1 MHSAHSTLS
10 VQHTRSTHACPD
22 VSGTRSG
29 YLNRSSCSTSS
40 PMRTGR
46 RVHFGLNPSRRPSP
60 LEHSFERR
68 LTALEDSVTSMHVK
82 KSTEFI
88 ETRAS
93 IRNINQALA
102 DLKSS
107 FNLGLDELRLSL
119 TEQIRA
125 GFAEMRSNM
134 PVHQD
139 RDYSIAYSRG
149 QKRKSSEADFGV
161 DDNLG
166 REIGSSSQTQQIFEP
181 NLPVITE
188 ESSED
193 IQVTTDARK
202 SGGEATTSRGVDDN
216 LGREIGSS
224 SQTQQIFEPNLPVI
238 TEESAED
245 IQVTSDARMS
255 GGDATTSRDD
265 GVRPLAETVTLKVN
279 NSLARVR
286 ASMLERSPS
295 RIRGFYAEYE
305 KSFYGPMTIA
315 NSRVTVS
322 HIDEALRG
330 LLEMQI

>member
-193 IQVTTDARK
+193 IQVT
-202 SGGEATTSRGVDDN
+202 
-216 LGREIGSS
+216 
-224 SQTQQIFEPNLPVI
+224 
-238 TEESAED
+238 
-245 IQVTSDARMS
+245 SDARMS
-255 GGDATTSRDD
+255 GGDATTSRANRQFGAIIDD

>member
-245 IQVTSDARMS
+245 
-255 GGDATTSRDD
+255 D

>member
-193 IQVTTDARK
+193 IQVT
-202 SGGEATTSRGVDDN
+202 
-216 LGREIGSS
+216 
-224 SQTQQIFEPNLPVI
+224 
-238 TEESAED
+238 
-245 IQVTSDARMS
+245 SDARMS

>member
-188 ESSED
+188 ES
-193 IQVTTDARK
+193 
-202 SGGEATTSRGVDDN
+202 
-216 LGREIGSS
+216 
-224 SQTQQIFEPNLPVI
+224 
-238 TEESAED
+238 AED

-255 GGDATTSRDD
+255 GGDATTSRANRQFGAIIDD